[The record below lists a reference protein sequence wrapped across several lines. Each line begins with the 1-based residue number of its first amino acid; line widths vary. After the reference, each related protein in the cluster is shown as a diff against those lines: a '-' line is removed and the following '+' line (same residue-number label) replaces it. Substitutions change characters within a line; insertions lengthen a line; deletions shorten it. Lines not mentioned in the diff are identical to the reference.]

1 MLLLLL
7 ACAVEAPPACDA
19 MCSSAAELYGGC
31 LEDWGVGWEAAGY
44 ADEDDFLNSCSTWAW
59 EMQVLE
65 EDAVERGEAA
75 GGEVAATCRERT
87 ALLEAEDATCKTY
100 TELEWEAPW

>member
-1 MLLLLL
+1 
-7 ACAVEAPPACDA
+7 

-44 ADEDDFLNSCSTWAW
+44 DDEDDFLGSCSTWAW

-65 EDAVERGEAA
+65 DDAVERGEAV
-75 GGEVAATCRERT
+75 GGEVAAICAERR
-87 ALLEAEDATCKTY
+87 ALLDAEDATCQTY
-100 TELEWEAPW
+100 TDLEWGAPW